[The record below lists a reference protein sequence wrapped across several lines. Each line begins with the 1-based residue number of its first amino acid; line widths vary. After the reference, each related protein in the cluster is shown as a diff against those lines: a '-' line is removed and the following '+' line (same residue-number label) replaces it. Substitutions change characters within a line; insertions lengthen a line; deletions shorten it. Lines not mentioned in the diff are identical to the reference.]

1 MLGTEYLQNGP
12 NMSTVLL
19 ENWTNQKQ
27 SIRSERKVGKQ
38 TTTTTNPQK
47 NKAAASPP
55 AAKTLKGPTCIQT
68 GFKFQFCHLTSM

>member
-27 SIRSERKVGKQ
+27 SIRSESYSLVGKTNKQQQQ
-38 TTTTTNPQK
+38 TPR
-47 NKAAASPP
+47 
-55 AAKTLKGPTCIQT
+55 KTKLLLLHQRLKP
-68 GFKFQFCHLTSM
+68 

>member
-27 SIRSERKVGKQ
+27 SIRSESYSSVGK
-38 TTTTTNPQK
+38 TNNNN
-47 NKAAASPP
+47 NKPP
-55 AAKTLKGPTCIQT
+55 EKQSC
-68 GFKFQFCHLTSM
+68 FFSTSG